1 MQLANSTIEYRIDS
15 NGFVQANYRYVT
27 KEYIEDNVGETI
39 TNIDEITREGIS
51 QAGLVTG
58 YQFTPKWYA
67 SAQYYHDMNE
77 NIAIEWLANLRYKD
91 DCWYVGVTY
100 SNELRSWTG
109 SGYSDIN
116 ADPVYENN
124 FSVNFGIVGFG
135 TSAGSGSNI
144 SGFDSS
150 GNSLEYGRPFFLN
163 N

>member
-1 MQLANSTIEYRIDS
+1 
-15 NGFVQANYRYVT
+15 
-27 KEYIEDNVGETI
+27 
-39 TNIDEITREGIS
+39 
-51 QAGLVTG
+51 
-58 YQFTPKWYA
+58 
-67 SAQYYHDMNE
+67 MNE

-100 SNELRSWTG
+100 SNELRSWSG

-135 TSAGSGSNI
+135 TSAGSGADI

-150 GNSLEYGRPFFLN
+150 ENSLEYGRPFFLN